1 MKPSHKKIVVL
12 LLILL
17 SPTLFYLVLKSARHN
32 IQTLEIYGPKEPD
45 EKGDTI
51 YHTIPDFEFV
61 NQYGRKIGK
70 KDFEGKIFVADF
82 IFTTCQSICPKMSE
96 QMSYVQ
102 EKVKDMDDVLLL
114 SHTVD
119 PENDSVPVLL
129 DYAVKMGAK
138 ENKWHLVTGDKKEL
152 YDIARKGYLVTAMEG
167 DGGPDDFIHS
177 EKFLLID
184 TKGRIR
190 GFYDGTDPKEVKR
203 LTDEIKVLK
212 FEEQIPRKK
221 KKNREEEEL

>member
-1 MKPSHKKIVVL
+1 MKPSHKKILVL
-12 LLILL
+12 LIILL
-17 SPTLFYLVLKSARHN
+17 SPGLFYLALKSAKHHVDA
-32 IQTLEIYGPKEPD
+32 LEIYGPKELN

-61 NQYGRKIGK
+61 NQYGKKISK
-70 KDFEGKIFVADF
+70 KDFKEKIFVADF
-82 IFTTCQSICPKMSE
+82 IFTTCQGICPKMSD
-96 QMSYVQ
+96 QMTRVQ
-102 EKVKDMDDVLLL
+102 EKVKDMEDVLLL

-119 PENDSVPVLL
+119 PEHDSVPVLF
-129 DYAVKMGAK
+129 DYAGKVGAK
-138 ENKWHLVTGDKKEL
+138 EGKWHLVTGDKKEL

-177 EKFLLID
+177 EKFLLVD
-184 TKGRIR
+184 KQGRIR

-203 LTDEIKVLK
+203 LLDEIKVLK

-221 KKNREEEEL
+221 KKEEES